1 MLSNHRY
8 KPTKQAYH
16 NPTKRAMKFQSTED
30 AYALF
35 KCNQSSSSYNTSL
48 INLTLHILYY
58 TSQNRVLNTP
68 PIFIKMWAMLLLVC
82 FKLNYTKKTVAN

>member
-16 NPTKRAMKFQSTED
+16 NPTKRAMKIQSTED

-48 INLTLHILYY
+48 INLTLHILYIHIPK
-58 TSQNRVLNTP
+58 S
-68 PIFIKMWAMLLLVC
+68 IIKHTTHIYKNVGNAITC
-82 FKLNYTKKTVAN
+82 FFQIKLHKKDRG